1 MKFCVVG
8 SGYVGLSIAVL
19 LSQKYEVN
27 ILEIDEIKVNQI
39 NQNISPINDQL
50 IQGFLNDKSLNLTAS
65 LEKDKSYKDAEYII
79 VATPTNYDSKSG
91 KFDTSSVENVISDI
105 VKYNKDA
112 TIVIKSTIP
121 VGFTDTLKNKF
132 QKREIFFSPE
142 FLRETKA
149 LHDNLYPSRIIIG
162 DRETYAINFGEI
174 LLKCSKIEKN
184 ENLLLFMDS
193 KEAEAVKLF
202 ANTYLAM
209 RVSFFNELDS
219 FSEIQGLSTKKIIEG
234 VCLDP
239 RIGHYYNNPSFG
251 YGGYCLPKDTKQLLN
266 DFKHVPN
273 KIIKAVVEAN
283 ETRKEFIIKSIKNK
297 AVNKIGIY
305 RLVMKEG
312 SDNYRE
318 SAVLDIIKKIKNEKY
333 KIFLYEPLITDTEFQ
348 GLQVINNLEKFLEKS
363 DLIVANR
370 LSDDLDKVINKVY
383 SRDLFNES

>member
-1 MKFCVVG
+1 M
-8 SGYVGLSIAVL
+8 
-19 LSQKYEVN
+19 
-27 ILEIDEIKVNQI
+27 
-39 NQNISPINDQL
+39 
-50 IQGFLNDKSLNLTAS
+50 
-65 LEKDKSYKDAEYII
+65 
-79 VATPTNYDSKSG
+79 
-91 KFDTSSVENVISDI
+91 
-105 VKYNKDA
+105 
-112 TIVIKSTIP
+112 
-121 VGFTDTLKNKF
+121 
-132 QKREIFFSPE
+132 
-142 FLRETKA
+142 
-149 LHDNLYPSRIIIG
+149 
-162 DRETYAINFGEI
+162 
-174 LLKCSKIEKN
+174 
-184 ENLLLFMDS
+184 
-193 KEAEAVKLF
+193 
-202 ANTYLAM
+202 
-209 RVSFFNELDS
+209 
-219 FSEIQGLSTKKIIEG
+219 
-234 VCLDP
+234 DP